1 MRSGREERMKSEEGE
16 KKNSETNEGGEG
28 AELRQHLPE
37 IMKQSKIY
45 KCSRCHFHYLI
56 YSQLRRPNNAN
67 EFWCLLT
74 LTTGDNFGIQLRPS
88 A

>member
-37 IMKQSKIY
+37 IMKQSKNI
-45 KCSRCHFHYLI
+45 
-56 YSQLRRPNNAN
+56 
-67 EFWCLLT
+67 
-74 LTTGDNFGIQLRPS
+74 
-88 A
+88 